1 MTANSNSSPENVS
14 DNLKII
20 EGIGPKIEEL
30 LNREGIY
37 TLEQLAETS
46 IIRIAAV
53 LKKAG
58 PRFQIQ
64 DPTSW
69 PKQALLAKNQNW
81 EELERLKTLIKSG
94 KEV

>member
-1 MTANSNSSPENVS
+1 ME
-14 DNLKII
+14 DLKII

-30 LNREGIY
+30 LNREGIR
-37 TLEQLAETS
+37 TIEQLADTS
-46 IIRIAAV
+46 IIRIAAI

-69 PKQALLAKNQNW
+69 PKQALLARDQKW
-81 EELERLKTLIKSG
+81 DELEQLKRLILSG
-94 KEV
+94 KE

>member
-1 MTANSNSSPENVS
+1 MTAFQNSDPVNA

-30 LNREGIY
+30 LNREGIH
-37 TLEQLAETS
+37 TFSQLAETS
-46 IIRIAAV
+46 VIRIAAV

-64 DPTSW
+64 NPTSW
-69 PKQALLAKNQNW
+69 PKQALLARDQNW
-81 EELERLKTLIKSG
+81 EELEKLKTLIISG
-94 KEV
+94 KEI